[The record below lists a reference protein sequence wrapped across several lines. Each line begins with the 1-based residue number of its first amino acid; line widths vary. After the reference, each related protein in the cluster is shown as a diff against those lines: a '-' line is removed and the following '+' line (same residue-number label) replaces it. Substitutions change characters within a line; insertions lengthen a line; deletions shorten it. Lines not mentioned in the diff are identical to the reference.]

1 MIRLL
6 FLFIHV
12 CAAMGIFGAAAI
24 EGASLVQLHRP
35 GGKPTALD
43 GFGLAQRLGSLSFA
57 LILLSGIFLTQTV
70 WGWRTSWIS
79 VSMSSLIVMVA
90 IGATV
95 TRRAMARVRATA
107 DAPSRVFSA
116 LTRSFL
122 VRASILI
129 GIVFVMTVKPPL
141 EGSLIAMAA
150 AAGTGFLAGLP
161 SGRRRAV
168 QTAWQ
173 R

>member
-24 EGASLVQLHRP
+24 EGASLLQLRRSV
-35 GGKPTALD
+35 GKPTALD
-43 GFGLAQRLGSLSFA
+43 GFALAQRVGSLSFA

-95 TRRAMARVRATA
+95 SRRAMARVRATS
-107 DAPSRVFSA
+107 DAPPGVYSA
-116 LTRSFL
+116 LNRSFL
-122 VRASILI
+122 MRAAILI

-168 QTAWQ
+168 QTA
-173 R
+173 